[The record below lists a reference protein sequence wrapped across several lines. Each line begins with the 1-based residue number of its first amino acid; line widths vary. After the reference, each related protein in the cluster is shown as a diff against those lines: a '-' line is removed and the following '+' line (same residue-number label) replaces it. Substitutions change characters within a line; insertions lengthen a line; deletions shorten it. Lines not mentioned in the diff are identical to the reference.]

1 MAGPRRRSGSFED
14 RRRNAEDR
22 IARLNREDM
31 ADDEPTLDGPGSEER
46 LKRLRNKFRSTGVGG
61 RPMRVGRPAPGRS
74 RGRLGL
80 ILWLTVWASCIGLA
94 AAFLFAG

>member
-1 MAGPRRRSGSFED
+1 MPGPRSKSRSFED
-14 RRRNAEDR
+14 RRRSAEDR

-31 ADDEPTLDGPGSEER
+31 AGDGPTLEGPGSEER
-46 LKRLRNKFRSTGVGG
+46 LQRLRNRFRATGVGG
-61 RPMRVGRPAPGRS
+61 GRMRVGLPAPGRD

-94 AAFLFAG
+94 AAFLFAA